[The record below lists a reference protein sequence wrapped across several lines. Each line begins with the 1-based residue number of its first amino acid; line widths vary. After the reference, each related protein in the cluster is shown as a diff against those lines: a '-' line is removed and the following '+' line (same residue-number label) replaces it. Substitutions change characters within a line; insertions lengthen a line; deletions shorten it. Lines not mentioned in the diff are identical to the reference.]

1 MPTIKLYGLAASRTV
16 RVIWM
21 LQELKL
27 AYDHDP
33 ISFAD
38 PRLKESPYV
47 DINPNA
53 RIPSLVVDGF
63 AIYESLAINQYLAE
77 KFGGPLAPTN
87 AEERGLAAQWS
98 LWVMTEVDK
107 DITTWAFNAFVKP
120 EAERDNNAARVALEN
135 LHRPLVA
142 LERSL
147 ASREFLMGKRFT
159 VADLNVAAT
168 LYRGLAMDLSAY
180 PKVSQWLKV
189 CWSREAAI
197 AARRARGDKV

>member
-27 AYDHDP
+27 TYDHDP

-107 DITTWAFNAFVKP
+107 DITIWAFNALVKP
-120 EAERDNNAARVALEN
+120 EAERDANAARVALEN
-135 LHRPLVA
+135 LQRPLRS

-147 ASREFLMGKRFT
+147 ASQEFLMGKRFT

-180 PKVSQWLKV
+180 PKVSQWLKA